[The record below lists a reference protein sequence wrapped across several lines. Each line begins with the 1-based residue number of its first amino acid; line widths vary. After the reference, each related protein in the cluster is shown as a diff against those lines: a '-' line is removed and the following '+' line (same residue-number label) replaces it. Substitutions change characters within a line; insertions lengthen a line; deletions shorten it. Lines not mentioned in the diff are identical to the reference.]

1 MIKQAVFSFQD
12 KKYLILVVKS
22 MEGEWNYLWLVLF
35 ISLYFS
41 SNSFYPSEECWWY
54 WRSHNIPASTR
65 IYWLKCNGPLS
76 YLHVGFSLLL
86 YTYLLQQDFLVK
98 LSFILRDLGEIN
110 GWEEIKF
117 SDSLQLGKFISSPC
131 YKEKKFVNSMEIQ
144 RTSLLFTV
152 NLWLLNFFQFDRT
165 LLDFFLFFSS
175 YWCQSSWWGQE

>member
-1 MIKQAVFSFQD
+1 MSGIIYDWSYSSVCIF
-12 KKYLILVVKS
+12 L
-22 MEGEWNYLWLVLF
+22 
-35 ISLYFS
+35 

-54 WRSHNIPASTR
+54 WRSHNTPASTR
-65 IYWLKCNGPLS
+65 IHWLKCNGSLS
-76 YLHVGFSLLL
+76 YSHGEYSLLL

>member
-1 MIKQAVFSFQD
+1 MSVIIYDWSYSSVCIF
-12 KKYLILVVKS
+12 L
-22 MEGEWNYLWLVLF
+22 
-35 ISLYFS
+35 

-54 WRSHNIPASTR
+54 WRSHNTPAFNR
-65 IYWLKCNGPLS
+65 IDRLKCNGSLS
-76 YLHVGFSLLL
+76 YLHEEYSLCYFTLISCKKISWWN
-86 YTYLLQQDFLVK
+86 LV
-98 LSFILRDLGEIN
+98 FILRDLGEIN

-117 SDSLQLGKFISSPC
+117 FDSLQLGKFISSPY